1 MQVCIFQTNKSKSSA
16 QITTKATFSYK
27 SQLISSI
34 IHINNQT
41 RVTKVSPYHAL
52 EINFLV
58 LFITML
64 LVTGG
69 ESRYLLEAHEAP
81 LVHSDTTTLPKPTS
95 SVPKAELPPYPE
107 IPKAILPPKPEI
119 PKVELPPLPEIPKD
133 ILPPKPEIPRID
145 LPALPEIPKD
155 TLPPKPEI
163 PNVELPPLP
172 EIPKDILPPKLEMPK
187 VQHPPLP
194 EIPRS
199 HCPRSLRYRLRF
211 L

>member
-69 ESRYLLEAHEAP
+69 ESRYLLE
-81 LVHSDTTTLPKPTS
+81 
-95 SVPKAELPPYPE
+95 
-107 IPKAILPPKPEI
+107 AILPPKPEI